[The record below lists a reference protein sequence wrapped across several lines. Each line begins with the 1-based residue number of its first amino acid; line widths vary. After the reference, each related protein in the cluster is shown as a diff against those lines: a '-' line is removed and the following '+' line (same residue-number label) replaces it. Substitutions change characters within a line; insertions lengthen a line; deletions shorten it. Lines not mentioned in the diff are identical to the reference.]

1 MLIVDLK
8 KRLIDHLEN
17 KLGNET
23 RIGGIAIEEPRN
35 RDFGDLSTNAAMVL
49 APAMKKNPMDIAQV
63 LVDEV
68 ISGWDE
74 VENVSIVKPGF
85 INFDL
90 KKEYLSEALK
100 EIAEKK
106 ERYGTGDSGKNVKVQ
121 LEYVSSNPTGDLHI
135 GHGRWGALG
144 DALAN
149 IYRANGYDVQ
159 KEYYVNDHG
168 SQAEKFTRC
177 AEALYLKHF
186 KRQADYPE
194 DGYPRGIVSV
204 AVQRLIEKHQDS
216 FLFEHPEPG
225 PAGKKPDPDIKDRQE
240 KTGDEKGL
248 KDSGIFKQEII
259 KIMTA
264 YIGETL
270 GKMGVEFDRWFYESS
285 LYEGDNFERTVKDL
299 KERDL
304 IYDDDGALWFRS
316 SRYGDEKDRV
326 VVRGDGDPTYFASDI
341 MYLESKDERGFDK
354 MIYIL
359 GADHHGYID
368 RLMAV
373 SRALGLKEGRLE
385 VIIGQLV
392 NIVKDGQA
400 IKMSRRKGKLYTLR
414 DLVEEVGKDAVRYF
428 FSSVSF
434 DTPMDFDIGLAR
446 QRSNQNPVY
455 YIQYAHARIES
466 IFKKISET
474 GPKNFDLADMSLEKF
489 DYKDFELKSDS
500 EKQIA
505 KTLVLYPDMV
515 YSSCTN
521 NAPHIITQYLFR
533 LATEFHH
540 FYNKHRILKD
550 TDNGPGVES
559 GRVGLILLVQRV
571 LRNALK
577 LLNIS
582 APEKM

>member
-23 RIGGIAIEEPRN
+23 RIGGIEIEEPRN

>member
-1 MLIVDLK
+1 MLIRDLK
-8 KRLIDHLEN
+8 KRLLDNLEN

-23 RIGGIAIEEPRN
+23 RLGGIAIEEPRN
-35 RDFGDLSTNAAMVL
+35 KDFGDLSTNAAMVL
-49 APAMKKNPMDIAQV
+49 APVMKKNPMDIAQV
-63 LVDEV
+63 LADEV

-74 VENVSIVKPGF
+74 VEDISIAKPGF
-85 INFDL
+85 INFKL
-90 KKEYLSEALK
+90 KPGYLVEALK
-100 EIAEKK
+100 EIVKDK
-106 ERYGTGDSGKNVKVQ
+106 ESYGKNDSGRKIKVQ

-149 IYRANGYDVQ
+149 IYRACGYDVQ
-159 KEYYVNDHG
+159 TEYYVNDHG
-168 SQAEKFTRC
+168 SQAEKFTQC
-177 AEALYLKHF
+177 AEALYLEHF

-194 DGYPRGIVSV
+194 DGYPREIVSV
-204 AVQRLIEKHQDS
+204 AVEKLIKKYQDS
-216 FLFEHPEPG
+216 FLLERPKPGSAGEEPG
-225 PAGKKPDPDIKDRQE
+225 PEIKDMQE
-240 KTGDEKGL
+240 KTGDGKGL
-248 KDSGIFKQEII
+248 KDSNIFKQEII
-259 KIMTA
+259 KIMAA
-264 YIGETL
+264 YIGQTL

-285 LYEGDNFERTVKDL
+285 LYEGDNFERTIKDL

-304 IYDDDGALWFRS
+304 VYDDEGALWFRS
-316 SRYGDEKDRV
+316 SRFGDEKDRV
-326 VVRGDGDPTYFASDI
+326 VVRGDGNPTYFASDI
-341 MYLESKDERGFDK
+341 MYLESKAERGFDR
-354 MIYIL
+354 ILYIL
-359 GADHHGYID
+359 GADHHGYVD
-368 RLMAV
+368 RLVAIGK
-373 SRALGLKEGRLE
+373 ALGIEEGRLE
-385 VIIGQLV
+385 IIIGQLV

-434 DTPMDFDIGLAR
+434 DTPMDFDIGLAK

-466 IFKKISET
+466 IFKKIRGAAPVNMDPS
-474 GPKNFDLADMSLEKF
+474 DMSLEKF
-489 DYKDFELKSDS
+489 DYKGLELKSDS

-521 NAPHIITQYLFR
+521 NAPYIITQYLFR

-550 TDNGPGVES
+550 TES
-559 GRVGLILLVQRV
+559 GPVVEHSRLGLILLVQRV
-571 LRNALK
+571 LVNALK
-577 LLNIS
+577 ILNIS

>member
-49 APAMKKNPMDIAQV
+49 APVMKKNPMDIAQV
-63 LVDEV
+63 FVDEV

-466 IFKKISET
+466 IFKKIRET

>member
-8 KRLIDHLEN
+8 KRLIDNLEN
-17 KLGNET
+17 KLGNEA
-23 RIGGIAIEEPRN
+23 RIEGIAIEEPRN

-49 APAMKKNPMDIAQV
+49 APTMKKNPMDIARI
-63 LVDEV
+63 LADEV

-90 KKEYLSEALK
+90 KKEYLTEALK

-106 ERYGTGDSGKNVKVQ
+106 ERYGTGDSGNGVKVQ

-149 IYRANGYDVQ
+149 IYRACGYDVQ
-159 KEYYVNDHG
+159 TEYYVNDHG
-168 SQAEKFTRC
+168 SQAEKFTQC
-177 AEALYLKHF
+177 AEALYLEHF

-194 DGYPRGIVSV
+194 DGYPREIVSV
-204 AVQRLIEKHQDS
+204 AAQKLIKKYQDN
-216 FLFEHPEPG
+216 FLFEHTKTGAAGEEPG
-225 PAGKKPDPDIKDRQE
+225 PEIKAMQE
-240 KTGDEKGL
+240 KIGDGKGL
-248 KDSGIFKQEII
+248 KDSSIFKQEII

-270 GKMGVEFDRWFYESS
+270 GKMGVGFDRWFYESS

-299 KERDL
+299 KKRDL
-304 IYDDDGALWFRS
+304 LYDDEDALWFRS

-326 VVRGDGDPTYFASDI
+326 IVRGDGNPTYFASDI
-341 MYLESKDERGFDK
+341 MYLESKVERGFDR
-354 MIYIL
+354 ILYIL
-359 GADHHGYID
+359 GADHHGYVD

-373 SRALGLKEGRLE
+373 GKALGIEEGRLE
-385 VIIGQLV
+385 IIIGQLV
-392 NIVKDGQA
+392 NIIKDGQA
-400 IKMSRRKGKLYTLR
+400 VKMSRRKGKLYTLR

-434 DTPMDFDIGLAR
+434 DTPMDFDIGLAK

-466 IFKKISET
+466 IFKKIRET
-474 GPKNFDLADMSLEKF
+474 GPKNLDPADMSLEKF
-489 DYKDFELKSDS
+489 DYRGLELKSDS
-500 EKQIA
+500 EKQMA

-550 TDNGPGVES
+550 TGDGPVVEHS
-559 GRVGLILLVQRV
+559 RVGLILLVQRV
-571 LRNALK
+571 LVNALK

>member
-1 MLIVDLK
+1 MLIRDLK
-8 KRLIDHLEN
+8 KRLLDNLEN

-23 RIGGIAIEEPRN
+23 RLGGIAIEEPRN
-35 RDFGDLSTNAAMVL
+35 KDFGDLSTNAAMVL
-49 APAMKKNPMDIAQV
+49 APVMKKNPMDIAQV
-63 LVDEV
+63 LADEV

-74 VENVSIVKPGF
+74 VEDISIAKPGF
-85 INFDL
+85 INFKL
-90 KKEYLSEALK
+90 KPGYLVEALK
-100 EIAEKK
+100 EIVKDK
-106 ERYGTGDSGKNVKVQ
+106 ESYGKNDSGRKIKVQ

-149 IYRANGYDVQ
+149 IYRACGYDVQ
-159 KEYYVNDHG
+159 TEYYVNDHG
-168 SQAEKFTRC
+168 SQAEKFTQC
-177 AEALYLKHF
+177 AEALYLEHF

-194 DGYPRGIVSV
+194 DGYPREIVSV
-204 AVQRLIEKHQDS
+204 AVEKLIKKYQDS
-216 FLFEHPEPG
+216 FLLERPKPGSAGEEPG
-225 PAGKKPDPDIKDRQE
+225 PEIKDMQE
-240 KTGDEKGL
+240 KTGDGKGL
-248 KDSGIFKQEII
+248 KDSNIFKQEII
-259 KIMTA
+259 KIMAA
-264 YIGETL
+264 YIGQTL

-285 LYEGDNFERTVKDL
+285 LYEGDNFERTIKDL

-304 IYDDDGALWFRS
+304 VYDDEGALWFRS
-316 SRYGDEKDRV
+316 SRFGDEKDRV
-326 VVRGDGDPTYFASDI
+326 VVRGDGNPTYFASDI
-341 MYLESKDERGFDK
+341 MYLESKAERGFDR
-354 MIYIL
+354 ILYIL
-359 GADHHGYID
+359 GADHHGYVD
-368 RLMAV
+368 RLVAIGK
-373 SRALGLKEGRLE
+373 ALGIEEGRLE
-385 VIIGQLV
+385 IIIGQLV

-434 DTPMDFDIGLAR
+434 DTPMDFDIGLAK

-466 IFKKISET
+466 IFKKIRGAAPVNMDPS
-474 GPKNFDLADMSLEKF
+474 DMSLEKF
-489 DYKDFELKSDS
+489 DYKGLELKSDS
-500 EKQIA
+500 EKQIV

-521 NAPHIITQYLFR
+521 NAPYIITQYLFR

-550 TDNGPGVES
+550 TES
-559 GRVGLILLVQRV
+559 GPVVEHSRLGLILLVQRV
-571 LRNALK
+571 LVNALK
-577 LLNIS
+577 ILNIS

>member
-515 YSSCTN
+515 YSSCIN